1 MNKEDTI
8 KILRFLTATY
18 PTVRVEDPK
27 ATVEAWQEILADV
40 DFETAYEAT
49 KKIIREQEIPAFPAV
64 GRIYAAAK
72 QIQAQRQPKEK
83 PWYMED

>member
-1 MNKEDTI
+1 
-8 KILRFLTATY
+8 
-18 PTVRVEDPK
+18 
-27 ATVEAWQEILADV
+27 V